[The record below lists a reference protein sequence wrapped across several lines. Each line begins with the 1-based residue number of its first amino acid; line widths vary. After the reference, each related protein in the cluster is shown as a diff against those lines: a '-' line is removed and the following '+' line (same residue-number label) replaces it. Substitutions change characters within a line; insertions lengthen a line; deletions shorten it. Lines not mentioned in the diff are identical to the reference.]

1 MSDNTS
7 DNTLETGEPT
17 AQAPAD
23 VCMVIEALLFVS
35 GDPLQIDDLVS
46 ALQID
51 RRQVEDAL
59 TQLCERYDAQN
70 SGLCLVRF
78 ADKVQ
83 MSTRASCAPYI
94 DRLFSPQTRQ
104 TLSQSAIETLSIIAY
119 RQPITRAEVE
129 QIRGVKCEYAVS
141 SLQSKGLICE
151 VGRRETLGRPILY
164 GTTDEFLRRFDLQDL
179 EQLPNREELLP
190 EL

>member
-1 MSDNTS
+1 MSDS
-7 DNTLETGEPT
+7 TLETKEN
-17 AQAPAD
+17 ALQAPAD

-51 RRQVEDAL
+51 RQQVEDAL

-179 EQLPNREELLP
+179 EQLPNKEELLP
-190 EL
+190 QL